1 MVKYNKIRSGG
12 YAPRCIRFRVH
23 LRKFFECCVRPTEAY
38 WWKQSFSFI
47 DMPLWTPLMSLVVT
61 SWPLACTGL
70 PGLQWEHIISEWVQI
85 FQNSWLEKYCAHAC
99 ILLGRYM
106 VRTAHDKWQ
115 SPKTDF
121 RTELKFTF
129 LESKPDPLLLLLH
142 IYLPFTR
149 HEETPS
155 ARVLC
160 LVYNFSILATPQ
172 HKRQCKVSIQNVWS

>member
-1 MVKYNKIRSGG
+1 MKTV
-12 YAPRCIRFRVH
+12 IRFYRHASVDTTNVLSSYFMTVGMH
-23 LRKFFECCVRPTEAY
+23 RFAWSTVGTYF
-38 WWKQSFSFI
+38 
-47 DMPLWTPLMSLVVT
+47 
-61 SWPLACTGL
+61 
-70 PGLQWEHIISEWVQI
+70 SEWVQI
-85 FQNSWLEKYCAHAC
+85 FQNSWLEKYCAHTC
-99 ILLGRYM
+99 ILLGRYV

-142 IYLPFTR
+142 IFLPFTR

-172 HKRQCKVSIQNVWS
+172 HKRQCKVSIQNV

>member
-1 MVKYNKIRSGG
+1 MLCKANWGILMKTVIQFYRHASVDTTNVLSSYFMTVGMH
-12 YAPRCIRFRVH
+12 RFAWSTVGTY
-23 LRKFFECCVRPTEAY
+23 F
-38 WWKQSFSFI
+38 
-47 DMPLWTPLMSLVVT
+47 
-61 SWPLACTGL
+61 
-70 PGLQWEHIISEWVQI
+70 SEWVQI
-85 FQNSWLEKYCAHAC
+85 FQNSWLEKYCAHTC
-99 ILLGRYM
+99 ILLGRYV

-142 IYLPFTR
+142 IFLPFTR

>member
-1 MVKYNKIRSGG
+1 MKTVIQFYRHASVDTTNVLSSYFMTVGMH
-12 YAPRCIRFRVH
+12 RFAWSTVGTY
-23 LRKFFECCVRPTEAY
+23 F
-38 WWKQSFSFI
+38 
-47 DMPLWTPLMSLVVT
+47 
-61 SWPLACTGL
+61 
-70 PGLQWEHIISEWVQI
+70 SEWVQI
-85 FQNSWLEKYCAHAC
+85 FQNSWLEKYCAHTC
-99 ILLGRYM
+99 ILLGRYV

-155 ARVLC
+155 ARMLC
-160 LVYNFSILATPQ
+160 LVYNFSILAMPQ
-172 HKRQCKVSIQNVWS
+172 HKRQCKVSIQNV

>member
-1 MVKYNKIRSGG
+1 MYKPRSRRNCTL
-12 YAPRCIRFRVH
+12 YSFPRTFAQIFSNAVQGQLRHIDGNITVIQFSRHASVDTTNVLSSYFTTVGMHRFAWSTVGTYC
-23 LRKFFECCVRPTEAY
+23 F
-38 WWKQSFSFI
+38 
-47 DMPLWTPLMSLVVT
+47 
-61 SWPLACTGL
+61 
-70 PGLQWEHIISEWVQI
+70 SEWVQI

-99 ILLGRYM
+99 ILLGKYV

-121 RTELKFTF
+121 RTELKSTF
-129 LESKPDPLLLLLH
+129 LERKPDPLRLLLH
-142 IYLPFTR
+142 IFTR

-172 HKRQCKVSIQNVWS
+172 HKRQCKVSIQNV